1 MKFTVEVTH
10 VELAEMGVS
19 PEQLEIAVK
28 QEIESG
34 LNVDGDTLYIN
45 DADDD
50 KSICQLLHGEPL

>member
-19 PEQLEIAVK
+19 PEQLEVTVK

-34 LNVDGDTLYIN
+34 MNVYASTLDRN
-45 DADDD
+45 DADV
-50 KSICQLLHGEPL
+50 IVVVAN

>member
-19 PEQLEIAVK
+19 PEQLEVTVK

-45 DADDD
+45 DADV
-50 KSICQLLHGEPL
+50 IVVVAN

>member
-19 PEQLEIAVK
+19 PEQLEVAVK

-45 DADDD
+45 DAYV
-50 KSICQLLHGEPL
+50 IVVVAN